1 MSPTTRSQSPLRTGL
16 AVFSGLVLG
25 AGGLAFG
32 FLLTFL
38 AAAVLVTGL
47 GVELTPASTIVL
59 SLVFVQGVGCL
70 GVALVYRRVRPSIAR
85 FVGERVSWLGSR
97 EAFDIGAAVPSLKQ
111 VAVVVVGYVLAFVGG
126 PVVGGFVR
134 SQLAVDTG
142 TNSAVEVATGAPS
155 VLLVLIPASVLL
167 IGPGEELLFRGVVQG
182 RLREVMGPAPAVGLA
197 SIIFAS
203 LHWFALT
210 GGSTAG
216 NALVVAILTVPAVV
230 FGAAY
235 EYTGNVVVPALIHGL
250 YNATLFT
257 LLYAV
262 LRFGPD
268 AAGPGA
274 GVLTLVGL

>member
-1 MSPTTRSQSPLRTGL
+1 MSSTTRSRSPLRAGV
-16 AVFSGLVLG
+16 AVVSGLVLG

-32 FLLTFL
+32 FALTFL
-38 AAAVLVTGL
+38 AGAVLVAGL

-70 GVALVYRRVRPSIAR
+70 GVALTYRRVRPSVAR
-85 FVGERVSWLGSR
+85 FARERVSWLGAR
-97 EAFDIGAAVPSLKQ
+97 EAFDIGVTIPSAKQ

-126 PVVGGFVR
+126 PLLGGFVR

-142 TNSAVEVATGAPS
+142 TNSAVEVATQAPD
-155 VLLVLIPASVLL
+155 VLLVLVPASILL

-182 RLREVMGPAPAVGLA
+182 RLREVMGPVPAVGLA
-197 SIIFAS
+197 SVIFAG

-216 NALVVAILTVPAVV
+216 NALVIAILTVPALV
-230 FGAAY
+230 FGATY
-235 EYTGNVVVPALIHGL
+235 EYTDNVVVPSLIHGL

-257 LLYAV
+257 LLYV
-262 LRFGPD
+262 FLRFGPD
-268 AAGPGA
+268 AAGA
-274 GVLTLVGL
+274 GSAALSLVG